1 MKKSLILMACVSV
14 VALAFAS
21 CHRESGFSAGTEMTA
36 DEIKAYRE
44 KLLTE
49 STEEPTPEQDVS
61 SDAFPDVCYYVE
73 SGSVW
78 HTSKSCSALKR
89 SENII
94 ESSPEGAENAG
105 KARPCS
111 KCASNWQ

>member
-14 VALAFAS
+14 VALALAA
-21 CHRESGFSAGTEMTA
+21 CHRESGFSAGAEMNA

-44 KLLTE
+44 KLLAENTDG
-49 STEEPTPEQDVS
+49 STPEEEIS
-61 SDAFPDVCYYVE
+61 SEALPDVCYYVE
-73 SGSVW
+73 KGSVW
-78 HTSKSCSALKR
+78 HASKDCSSLKK

-94 ESSPEGAENAG
+94 EGDLEGAELAG